1 MTAVI
6 YARYSSDNQ
15 REESIEG
22 QIRECT
28 AYAEKN
34 GITVVKHYID
44 RALSAKTDN
53 RPDFQQMI
61 KDSEKRLFDIV
72 LVWKL
77 DRFARNRYDSAH
89 YEYQL
94 ERNHVK
100 LVSAT
105 EPISDSPAGIMVKS
119 MLTGMAEYYSAE
131 LSEKVVRGMTENVL
145 KGKYNG
151 GTVPIGFEVDK
162 EKFFQVDPL
171 KAPFVV
177 EAFQRYNEGATMKE
191 LMNWLN
197 DSGVTT
203 NRNQKFTYNSVQT
216 LLTNKR
222 YIGENHFKDI
232 VMPDSIPAIVDKD
245 LFEEVQ
251 QKIKKNSR
259 APARHKAEDDYLL
272 TTKLFC
278 GMCGAMMFGECG
290 TGRNKVVHHYY
301 KCATAKRFKT
311 CKKKPLTLIVA
322 RDDARELADRLLP
335 LEQPVVHR
343 PHGGEK
349 MVFAVLGANGLS
361 TLALLA
367 LALRQSRP
375 YAPDAQTLAF
385 AHLSHLAAFAA
396 RWLPMGTA
404 WMLVATGWLF
414 CISLA
419 RSAAQVA
426 HYTVWR
432 TDAQLGSRGGL
443 LHRYEMRLCRAH
455 LNYADL
461 RRSPVT
467 RALHYCPVFVTA
479 GSCAPE
485 LPLFVWKEGTPLL
498 QELLPGVAL
507 PPDTAPDITRRSKIY
522 FLPAGLPLGL
532 CLLLT
537 AVSSTTLPTLT
548 LPLLVLDLFFAALLA
563 AAFVGYRREG
573 AWMQNDHLTL
583 RRQKGFHLHC
593 VCALHP
599 DLCLTVQ
606 QSPWAVAAHR
616 ANLTLIFPGR
626 LKQKVRSVALTELAF
641 LQQAER

>member
-1 MTAVI
+1 MT
-6 YARYSSDNQ
+6 
-15 REESIEG
+15 
-22 QIRECT
+22 
-28 AYAEKN
+28 
-34 GITVVKHYID
+34 
-44 RALSAKTDN
+44 
-53 RPDFQQMI
+53 
-61 KDSEKRLFDIV
+61 EKRFHPFAV
-72 LVWKL
+72 LHLLRKTILLYLIPLVQVL
-77 DRFARNRYDSAH
+77 FARNWAALWAALVQDLVLFALLSAACWAVLH
-89 YEYQL
+89 ASGWQMDAHGNL
-94 ERNHVK
+94 
-100 LVSAT
+100 LVRWRL
-105 EPISDSPAGIMVKS
+105 GIRLDRTLRAD
-119 MLTGMAEYYSAE
+119 MLAA
-131 LSEKVVRGMTENVL
+131 
-145 KGKYNG
+145 
-151 GTVPIGFEVDK
+151 
-162 EKFFQVDPL
+162 
-171 KAPFVV
+171 
-177 EAFQRYNEGATMKE
+177 
-191 LMNWLN
+191 
-197 DSGVTT
+197 
-203 NRNQKFTYNSVQT
+203 
-216 LLTNKR
+216 LT
-222 YIGENHFKDI
+222 I
-232 VMPDSIPAIVDKD
+232 
-245 LFEEVQ
+245 
-251 QKIKKNSR
+251 
-259 APARHKAEDDYLL
+259 
-272 TTKLFC
+272 
-278 GMCGAMMFGECG
+278 
-290 TGRNKVVHHYY
+290 
-301 KCATAKRFKT
+301 
-311 CKKKPLTLIVA
+311 
-322 RDDARELADRLLP
+322 DR
-335 LEQPVVHR
+335 PVVYR

-432 TDAQLGSRGGL
+432 TDTQLGSRGGL

-522 FLPAGLPLGL
+522 FLPTGLPLGL

-537 AVSSTTLPTLT
+537 AVSRTTLPTLT
-548 LPLLVLDLFFAALLA
+548 LPLLVPDLFFAALLA

-573 AWMQNDHLTL
+573 AWMQDDHLTL

-641 LQQAER
+641 LQQAE

>member
-1 MTAVI
+1 MTEQELLRTALILPPRARAVLCVW
-6 YARYSSDNQ
+6 AAVPGLLCAPFVFWQSLFAGLCFCAVWGLLVLALRLRACSFV
-15 REESIEG
+15 
-22 QIRECT
+22 
-28 AYAEKN
+28 A
-34 GITVVKHYID
+34 
-44 RALSAKTDN
+44 ALSPRSLTVQAGIAFPVMRQIPRRAVTGVQLLRKTILLYLL
-53 RPDFQQMI
+53 PLVQ
-61 KDSEKRLFDIV
+61 V
-72 LVWKL
+72 L
-77 DRFARNRYDSAH
+77 FARNWAALWAALVQDLVLFALLSAACWAVLH
-89 YEYQL
+89 ASGWQMDAHGNL
-94 ERNHVK
+94 
-100 LVSAT
+100 LVRWRLGIRLDRTLRADMLAALTIDRPVVYRLAGASRLT
-105 EPISDSPAGIMVKS
+105 LYPAG
-119 MLTGMAEYYSAE
+119 
-131 LSEKVVRGMTENVL
+131 
-145 KGKYNG
+145 
-151 GTVPIGFEVDK
+151 
-162 EKFFQVDPL
+162 Q
-171 KAPFVV
+171 
-177 EAFQRYNEGATMKE
+177 
-191 LMNWLN
+191 
-197 DSGVTT
+197 
-203 NRNQKFTYNSVQT
+203 
-216 LLTNKR
+216 
-222 YIGENHFKDI
+222 
-232 VMPDSIPAIVDKD
+232 
-245 LFEEVQ
+245 
-251 QKIKKNSR
+251 
-259 APARHKAEDDYLL
+259 
-272 TTKLFC
+272 
-278 GMCGAMMFGECG
+278 
-290 TGRNKVVHHYY
+290 
-301 KCATAKRFKT
+301 
-311 CKKKPLTLIVA
+311 KKPMTLIVSHA
-322 RDDARELADRLLP
+322 DARELADRLLP

-375 YAPDAQTLAF
+375 YAPDAETLAF

-432 TDAQLGSRGGL
+432 TAAQLGSRGGL

-507 PPDTAPDITRRSKIY
+507 PPDTAPDITRRSMIY

-537 AVSSTTLPTLT
+537 AVSRTTLPTLT
-548 LPLLVLDLFFAALLA
+548 LPLLVPDLFFAALLA

-573 AWMQNDHLTL
+573 AWMQDDHLTL

>member
-1 MTAVI
+1 MDAHGNLLV
-6 YARYSSDNQ
+6 RW
-15 REESIEG
+15 RLG
-22 QIRECT
+22 IRLDRT
-28 AYAEKN
+28 LRADMLAAL
-34 GITVVKHYID
+34 TID
-44 RALSAKTDN
+44 R
-53 RPDFQQMI
+53 PVVY
-61 KDSEKRLFDIV
+61 RLAGASR
-72 LVWKL
+72 LTL
-77 DRFARNRYDSAH
+77 Y
-89 YEYQL
+89 
-94 ERNHVK
+94 
-100 LVSAT
+100 
-105 EPISDSPAGIMVKS
+105 PAG
-119 MLTGMAEYYSAE
+119 
-131 LSEKVVRGMTENVL
+131 
-145 KGKYNG
+145 
-151 GTVPIGFEVDK
+151 
-162 EKFFQVDPL
+162 Q
-171 KAPFVV
+171 
-177 EAFQRYNEGATMKE
+177 
-191 LMNWLN
+191 
-197 DSGVTT
+197 
-203 NRNQKFTYNSVQT
+203 
-216 LLTNKR
+216 
-222 YIGENHFKDI
+222 
-232 VMPDSIPAIVDKD
+232 
-245 LFEEVQ
+245 
-251 QKIKKNSR
+251 
-259 APARHKAEDDYLL
+259 
-272 TTKLFC
+272 
-278 GMCGAMMFGECG
+278 
-290 TGRNKVVHHYY
+290 
-301 KCATAKRFKT
+301 
-311 CKKKPLTLIVA
+311 KKPLTLIVA

-375 YAPDAQTLAF
+375 YAPDAETLAF
-385 AHLSHLAAFAA
+385 AHLSRLAAFAA

-432 TDAQLGSRGGL
+432 TAAQLGSRGGL

-498 QELLPGVAL
+498 QELLPGIAL
-507 PPDTAPDITRRSKIY
+507 PPDTA
-522 FLPAGLPLGL
+522 
-532 CLLLT
+532 
-537 AVSSTTLPTLT
+537 PTLT
-548 LPLLVLDLFFAALLA
+548 LPLLVPDLFFAALLA

-573 AWMQNDHLTL
+573 AWMQDDHLTL

-641 LQQAER
+641 LQQAE

>member
-1 MTAVI
+1 MT
-6 YARYSSDNQ
+6 
-15 REESIEG
+15 
-22 QIRECT
+22 
-28 AYAEKN
+28 
-34 GITVVKHYID
+34 
-44 RALSAKTDN
+44 
-53 RPDFQQMI
+53 
-61 KDSEKRLFDIV
+61 EKRFHPFAV
-72 LVWKL
+72 LHLLRKTILVYL
-77 DRFARNRYDSAH
+77 LPLVQVLFARNWAALWAALVQDLVLFALLSAACWAVLH
-89 YEYQL
+89 ASGWQTDAHGNL
-94 ERNHVK
+94 
-100 LVSAT
+100 LVRWRLGIRLDRTLRADMLAALTIDRPVVYRLAGASRLT
-105 EPISDSPAGIMVKS
+105 LYPAG
-119 MLTGMAEYYSAE
+119 
-131 LSEKVVRGMTENVL
+131 
-145 KGKYNG
+145 
-151 GTVPIGFEVDK
+151 
-162 EKFFQVDPL
+162 Q
-171 KAPFVV
+171 
-177 EAFQRYNEGATMKE
+177 
-191 LMNWLN
+191 
-197 DSGVTT
+197 
-203 NRNQKFTYNSVQT
+203 
-216 LLTNKR
+216 
-222 YIGENHFKDI
+222 
-232 VMPDSIPAIVDKD
+232 
-245 LFEEVQ
+245 
-251 QKIKKNSR
+251 
-259 APARHKAEDDYLL
+259 
-272 TTKLFC
+272 
-278 GMCGAMMFGECG
+278 
-290 TGRNKVVHHYY
+290 
-301 KCATAKRFKT
+301 
-311 CKKKPLTLIVA
+311 KKPLTLIVA

-385 AHLSHLAAFAA
+385 AHLSRLAAFAA

-404 WMLVATGWLF
+404 WMLVVTGWLF

-467 RALHYCPVFVTA
+467 RALHYCPVFVSA

-507 PPDTAPDITRRSKIY
+507 PPDTVP
-522 FLPAGLPLGL
+522 
-532 CLLLT
+532 
-537 AVSSTTLPTLT
+537 
-548 LPLLVLDLFFAALLA
+548 DLFFAALLA

-573 AWMQNDHLTL
+573 AWMQDDHLTL

-599 DLCLTVQ
+599 NLCLTVQ

-641 LQQAER
+641 LQQAE

>member
-1 MTAVI
+1 MT
-6 YARYSSDNQ
+6 
-15 REESIEG
+15 
-22 QIRECT
+22 
-28 AYAEKN
+28 
-34 GITVVKHYID
+34 
-44 RALSAKTDN
+44 
-53 RPDFQQMI
+53 
-61 KDSEKRLFDIV
+61 EKRFHPFAV
-72 LVWKL
+72 LHLLRKTILVYL
-77 DRFARNRYDSAH
+77 LPLVQVLFARNWAALWAALAQDVLLLALLSMVCWEVLRVSGWQMDAH
-89 YEYQL
+89 GNL
-94 ERNHVK
+94 
-100 LVSAT
+100 LVRWRL
-105 EPISDSPAGIMVKS
+105 GIRLDRTLRAD
-119 MLTGMAEYYSAE
+119 MLAA
-131 LSEKVVRGMTENVL
+131 
-145 KGKYNG
+145 
-151 GTVPIGFEVDK
+151 
-162 EKFFQVDPL
+162 
-171 KAPFVV
+171 
-177 EAFQRYNEGATMKE
+177 
-191 LMNWLN
+191 
-197 DSGVTT
+197 
-203 NRNQKFTYNSVQT
+203 
-216 LLTNKR
+216 LT
-222 YIGENHFKDI
+222 I
-232 VMPDSIPAIVDKD
+232 
-245 LFEEVQ
+245 
-251 QKIKKNSR
+251 
-259 APARHKAEDDYLL
+259 
-272 TTKLFC
+272 
-278 GMCGAMMFGECG
+278 
-290 TGRNKVVHHYY
+290 
-301 KCATAKRFKT
+301 
-311 CKKKPLTLIVA
+311 
-322 RDDARELADRLLP
+322 DR
-335 LEQPVVHR
+335 PVVYR

-432 TDAQLGSRGGL
+432 TAAQLGSRGGL

-467 RALHYCPVFVTA
+467 RALHYCPVFVSA

-537 AVSSTTLPTLT
+537 AVSRTTLPTLT
-548 LPLLVLDLFFAALLA
+548 LPLLVPDLFFAALLA

-573 AWMQNDHLTL
+573 AWMQDDHLTL

-641 LQQAER
+641 LQQAE

>member
-1 MTAVI
+1 MT
-6 YARYSSDNQ
+6 
-15 REESIEG
+15 
-22 QIRECT
+22 
-28 AYAEKN
+28 
-34 GITVVKHYID
+34 
-44 RALSAKTDN
+44 
-53 RPDFQQMI
+53 
-61 KDSEKRLFDIV
+61 EKRFHPFAV
-72 LVWKL
+72 LHLLRKTILVYL
-77 DRFARNRYDSAH
+77 LPLVQVLFARNRAALWAALAQDVLLLALLSMVCWEVLHASGWQMDAH
-89 YEYQL
+89 GNL
-94 ERNHVK
+94 
-100 LVSAT
+100 LVRWRLGIRLDRTLRADMLAALTIDRPVVYRLAGASRLT
-105 EPISDSPAGIMVKS
+105 LYPAG
-119 MLTGMAEYYSAE
+119 
-131 LSEKVVRGMTENVL
+131 
-145 KGKYNG
+145 
-151 GTVPIGFEVDK
+151 
-162 EKFFQVDPL
+162 Q
-171 KAPFVV
+171 
-177 EAFQRYNEGATMKE
+177 
-191 LMNWLN
+191 
-197 DSGVTT
+197 
-203 NRNQKFTYNSVQT
+203 
-216 LLTNKR
+216 
-222 YIGENHFKDI
+222 
-232 VMPDSIPAIVDKD
+232 
-245 LFEEVQ
+245 
-251 QKIKKNSR
+251 
-259 APARHKAEDDYLL
+259 
-272 TTKLFC
+272 
-278 GMCGAMMFGECG
+278 
-290 TGRNKVVHHYY
+290 
-301 KCATAKRFKT
+301 
-311 CKKKPLTLIVA
+311 KKPLTLIVA

-432 TDAQLGSRGGL
+432 TAAQLGSRGG
-443 LHRYEMRLCRAH
+443 
-455 LNYADL
+455 
-461 RRSPVT
+461 
-467 RALHYCPVFVTA
+467 
-479 GSCAPE
+479 
-485 LPLFVWKEGTPLL
+485 LL

-537 AVSSTTLPTLT
+537 AVSRTTLPTLT
-548 LPLLVLDLFFAALLA
+548 LPLLVPDLFFAALLA
-563 AAFVGYRREG
+563 AAYVGYRREG
-573 AWMQNDHLTL
+573 TWMQDDHLTL

>member
-1 MTAVI
+1 MTERGFHPFAVLHFL
-6 YARYSSDNQ
+6 R
-15 REESIEG
+15 
-22 QIRECT
+22 
-28 AYAEKN
+28 
-34 GITVVKHYID
+34 
-44 RALSAKTDN
+44 KTILLYLL
-53 RPDFQQMI
+53 PLLQ
-61 KDSEKRLFDIV
+61 V
-72 LVWKL
+72 L
-77 DRFARNRYDSAH
+77 FARNWAALRTALV
-89 YEYQL
+89 QGAAL
-94 ERNHVK
+94 LTV
-100 LVSAT
+100 LAAVSAAVLHAGRWRVDAQGT
-105 EPISDSPAGIMVKS
+105 LRVRWRLGVRLDRCLKASQLAALTIERPLLYRLAGASRVVLYPAG
-119 MLTGMAEYYSAE
+119 
-131 LSEKVVRGMTENVL
+131 
-145 KGKYNG
+145 
-151 GTVPIGFEVDK
+151 
-162 EKFFQVDPL
+162 
-171 KAPFVV
+171 
-177 EAFQRYNEGATMKE
+177 
-191 LMNWLN
+191 
-197 DSGVTT
+197 
-203 NRNQKFTYNSVQT
+203 QKRTLT
-216 LLTNKR
+216 LLLN
-222 YIGENHFKDI
+222 
-232 VMPDSIPAIVDKD
+232 A
-245 LFEEVQ
+245 Q
-251 QKIKKNSR
+251 
-259 APARHKAEDDYLL
+259 
-272 TTKLFC
+272 
-278 GMCGAMMFGECG
+278 
-290 TGRNKVVHHYY
+290 
-301 KCATAKRFKT
+301 
-311 CKKKPLTLIVA
+311 
-322 RDDARELADRLLP
+322 DAQLLADCMMPRRDAVAHTP
-335 LEQPVVHR
+335 R
-343 PHGGEK
+343 GGEK
-349 MVFAVLGANGLS
+349 LAFAVLGANGLS

-461 RRSPVT
+461 RRSLVT

-537 AVSSTTLPTLT
+537 AVSGTTLPTLT
-548 LPLLVLDLFFAALLA
+548 LPLLVPDLFFAALLA

-573 AWMQNDHLTL
+573 AWMQDDHLTL

-606 QSPWAVAAHR
+606 QSPWAVAAHH

-641 LQQAER
+641 LQQAE

>member
-1 MTAVI
+1 MT
-6 YARYSSDNQ
+6 
-15 REESIEG
+15 
-22 QIRECT
+22 
-28 AYAEKN
+28 
-34 GITVVKHYID
+34 
-44 RALSAKTDN
+44 
-53 RPDFQQMI
+53 
-61 KDSEKRLFDIV
+61 EKRFHPFAV
-72 LVWKL
+72 LHLLRKTILVYL
-77 DRFARNRYDSAH
+77 LPLVQVLFARNWAALWAALAQDVLLLVLLSMVCWEVLRVSGWQMDAH
-89 YEYQL
+89 GNL
-94 ERNHVK
+94 
-100 LVSAT
+100 LVRWRLGIRLDRTLRADMLAALTIDRPVVYRLAGASRLT
-105 EPISDSPAGIMVKS
+105 LYPAG
-119 MLTGMAEYYSAE
+119 
-131 LSEKVVRGMTENVL
+131 
-145 KGKYNG
+145 
-151 GTVPIGFEVDK
+151 
-162 EKFFQVDPL
+162 Q
-171 KAPFVV
+171 
-177 EAFQRYNEGATMKE
+177 
-191 LMNWLN
+191 
-197 DSGVTT
+197 
-203 NRNQKFTYNSVQT
+203 
-216 LLTNKR
+216 
-222 YIGENHFKDI
+222 
-232 VMPDSIPAIVDKD
+232 
-245 LFEEVQ
+245 
-251 QKIKKNSR
+251 
-259 APARHKAEDDYLL
+259 
-272 TTKLFC
+272 
-278 GMCGAMMFGECG
+278 
-290 TGRNKVVHHYY
+290 
-301 KCATAKRFKT
+301 
-311 CKKKPLTLIVA
+311 KKPLTLIVA

-335 LEQPVVHR
+335 LEQPVVH
-343 PHGGEK
+343 
-349 MVFAVLGANGLS
+349 
-361 TLALLA
+361 
-367 LALRQSRP
+367 RP

-414 CISLA
+414 CISLV

-537 AVSSTTLPTLT
+537 AVSRTTLPTLT
-548 LPLLVLDLFFAALLA
+548 LPLLVPDLFFAALLA

-573 AWMQNDHLTL
+573 AWMQDDHLTL

>member
-1 MTAVI
+1 MT
-6 YARYSSDNQ
+6 
-15 REESIEG
+15 
-22 QIRECT
+22 
-28 AYAEKN
+28 
-34 GITVVKHYID
+34 
-44 RALSAKTDN
+44 
-53 RPDFQQMI
+53 
-61 KDSEKRLFDIV
+61 EKRFHPFAV
-72 LVWKL
+72 LHLLRKTILVYL
-77 DRFARNRYDSAH
+77 LPLVQVLFARNWAALWAALAQDVLLLALLSMVCWEVLRVSGWQMDAH
-89 YEYQL
+89 GNL
-94 ERNHVK
+94 
-100 LVSAT
+100 LVRWRLGIRLDRTLRADMLAALTIDRPVVYRLAGASRLT
-105 EPISDSPAGIMVKS
+105 LYPAG
-119 MLTGMAEYYSAE
+119 
-131 LSEKVVRGMTENVL
+131 
-145 KGKYNG
+145 
-151 GTVPIGFEVDK
+151 
-162 EKFFQVDPL
+162 Q
-171 KAPFVV
+171 
-177 EAFQRYNEGATMKE
+177 
-191 LMNWLN
+191 
-197 DSGVTT
+197 
-203 NRNQKFTYNSVQT
+203 
-216 LLTNKR
+216 
-222 YIGENHFKDI
+222 
-232 VMPDSIPAIVDKD
+232 
-245 LFEEVQ
+245 
-251 QKIKKNSR
+251 
-259 APARHKAEDDYLL
+259 
-272 TTKLFC
+272 
-278 GMCGAMMFGECG
+278 
-290 TGRNKVVHHYY
+290 
-301 KCATAKRFKT
+301 
-311 CKKKPLTLIVA
+311 KKPLTLIVA

-414 CISLA
+414 FISLA

-432 TDAQLGSRGGL
+432 TNAQLGSRGGL
-443 LHRYEMRLCRAH
+443 LHRYEMRLYRAH

-507 PPDTAPDITRRSKIY
+507 P
-522 FLPAGLPLGL
+522 
-532 CLLLT
+532 
-537 AVSSTTLPTLT
+537 
-548 LPLLVLDLFFAALLA
+548 LLVPDLFFAALLA

-573 AWMQNDHLTL
+573 AWMQDDHLTL

>member
-1 MTAVI
+1 
-6 YARYSSDNQ
+6 
-15 REESIEG
+15 
-22 QIRECT
+22 
-28 AYAEKN
+28 
-34 GITVVKHYID
+34 
-44 RALSAKTDN
+44 
-53 RPDFQQMI
+53 
-61 KDSEKRLFDIV
+61 
-72 LVWKL
+72 
-77 DRFARNRYDSAH
+77 
-89 YEYQL
+89 
-94 ERNHVK
+94 
-100 LVSAT
+100 
-105 EPISDSPAGIMVKS
+105 
-119 MLTGMAEYYSAE
+119 
-131 LSEKVVRGMTENVL
+131 
-145 KGKYNG
+145 
-151 GTVPIGFEVDK
+151 
-162 EKFFQVDPL
+162 
-171 KAPFVV
+171 
-177 EAFQRYNEGATMKE
+177 
-191 LMNWLN
+191 
-197 DSGVTT
+197 
-203 NRNQKFTYNSVQT
+203 
-216 LLTNKR
+216 
-222 YIGENHFKDI
+222 
-232 VMPDSIPAIVDKD
+232 
-245 LFEEVQ
+245 
-251 QKIKKNSR
+251 
-259 APARHKAEDDYLL
+259 
-272 TTKLFC
+272 
-278 GMCGAMMFGECG
+278 
-290 TGRNKVVHHYY
+290 
-301 KCATAKRFKT
+301 
-311 CKKKPLTLIVA
+311 
-322 RDDARELADRLLP
+322 
-335 LEQPVVHR
+335 
-343 PHGGEK
+343 

-537 AVSSTTLPTLT
+537 AVSRTTLPTLT
-548 LPLLVLDLFFAALLA
+548 LPLLVPDLFFAALLA

-573 AWMQNDHLTL
+573 AWMQDGHLTL

>member
-1 MTAVI
+1 MT
-6 YARYSSDNQ
+6 
-15 REESIEG
+15 
-22 QIRECT
+22 
-28 AYAEKN
+28 
-34 GITVVKHYID
+34 
-44 RALSAKTDN
+44 
-53 RPDFQQMI
+53 
-61 KDSEKRLFDIV
+61 EKRFHPFAV
-72 LVWKL
+72 LHLLRKTILVYL
-77 DRFARNRYDSAH
+77 LPLVQVLFARNWAALWAALVQDLVLFALLSAACWAVLH
-89 YEYQL
+89 ASGWQTDAHGNL
-94 ERNHVK
+94 
-100 LVSAT
+100 LVRWRL
-105 EPISDSPAGIMVKS
+105 GIRLDRTLRAD
-119 MLTGMAEYYSAE
+119 MLAA
-131 LSEKVVRGMTENVL
+131 
-145 KGKYNG
+145 
-151 GTVPIGFEVDK
+151 
-162 EKFFQVDPL
+162 
-171 KAPFVV
+171 
-177 EAFQRYNEGATMKE
+177 
-191 LMNWLN
+191 
-197 DSGVTT
+197 
-203 NRNQKFTYNSVQT
+203 
-216 LLTNKR
+216 LT
-222 YIGENHFKDI
+222 I
-232 VMPDSIPAIVDKD
+232 
-245 LFEEVQ
+245 
-251 QKIKKNSR
+251 
-259 APARHKAEDDYLL
+259 
-272 TTKLFC
+272 
-278 GMCGAMMFGECG
+278 
-290 TGRNKVVHHYY
+290 
-301 KCATAKRFKT
+301 
-311 CKKKPLTLIVA
+311 
-322 RDDARELADRLLP
+322 DR
-335 LEQPVVHR
+335 PVVYR

-404 WMLVATGWLF
+404 WMLVVTGWLF

-432 TDAQLGSRGGL
+432 TAAQLGSRGGL

-498 QELLPGVAL
+498 QELLPGIAL

-537 AVSSTTLPTLT
+537 AVSRTTLPTFT
-548 LPLLVLDLFFAALLA
+548 LPLLVPDLFFAALLA

-573 AWMQNDHLTL
+573 VWLQNGSLTL
-583 RRQKGFHLHC
+583 RRQNGFHLHC

-641 LQQAER
+641 LQQAE

>member
-1 MTAVI
+1 MPGSWPTGCC
-6 YARYSSDNQ
+6 RWNS
-15 REESIEG
+15 RW
-22 QIRECT
+22 CT
-28 AYAEKN
+28 APTA
-34 GITVVKHYID
+34 
-44 RALSAKTDN
+44 
-53 RPDFQQMI
+53 
-61 KDSEKRLFDIV
+61 
-72 LVWKL
+72 
-77 DRFARNRYDSAH
+77 ARRWC
-89 YEYQL
+89 L
-94 ERNHVK
+94 
-100 LVSAT
+100 
-105 EPISDSPAGIMVKS
+105 
-119 MLTGMAEYYSAE
+119 
-131 LSEKVVRGMTENVL
+131 
-145 KGKYNG
+145 
-151 GTVPIGFEVDK
+151 
-162 EKFFQVDPL
+162 
-171 KAPFVV
+171 
-177 EAFQRYNEGATMKE
+177 
-191 LMNWLN
+191 
-197 DSGVTT
+197 
-203 NRNQKFTYNSVQT
+203 
-216 LLTNKR
+216 
-222 YIGENHFKDI
+222 
-232 VMPDSIPAIVDKD
+232 
-245 LFEEVQ
+245 
-251 QKIKKNSR
+251 
-259 APARHKAEDDYLL
+259 
-272 TTKLFC
+272 
-278 GMCGAMMFGECG
+278 
-290 TGRNKVVHHYY
+290 
-301 KCATAKRFKT
+301 
-311 CKKKPLTLIVA
+311 
-322 RDDARELADRLLP
+322 
-335 LEQPVVHR
+335 
-343 PHGGEK
+343 
-349 MVFAVLGANGLS
+349 LGANGLS

-375 YAPDAQTLAF
+375 YAPDAETLAF
-385 AHLSHLAAFAA
+385 AHLSRLAAFAA

-404 WMLVATGWLF
+404 WLLVVTGWLF

-432 TDAQLGSRGGL
+432 TAAQLGSRGGL

-498 QELLPGVAL
+498 QELMPGIAL

-537 AVSSTTLPTLT
+537 AVSRTTLPTLT
-548 LPLLVLDLFFAALLA
+548 LPLLVPDLFFAALLA

-573 AWMQNDHLTL
+573 AWMQDDHLTL

-641 LQQAER
+641 LQQAE

>member
-1 MTAVI
+1 MLAALT
-6 YARYSSDNQ
+6 
-15 REESIEG
+15 
-22 QIRECT
+22 
-28 AYAEKN
+28 
-34 GITVVKHYID
+34 ID
-44 RALSAKTDN
+44 R
-53 RPDFQQMI
+53 PVVY
-61 KDSEKRLFDIV
+61 RLAGASR
-72 LVWKL
+72 LTL
-77 DRFARNRYDSAH
+77 Y
-89 YEYQL
+89 
-94 ERNHVK
+94 
-100 LVSAT
+100 
-105 EPISDSPAGIMVKS
+105 PAG
-119 MLTGMAEYYSAE
+119 
-131 LSEKVVRGMTENVL
+131 
-145 KGKYNG
+145 
-151 GTVPIGFEVDK
+151 
-162 EKFFQVDPL
+162 Q
-171 KAPFVV
+171 
-177 EAFQRYNEGATMKE
+177 
-191 LMNWLN
+191 
-197 DSGVTT
+197 
-203 NRNQKFTYNSVQT
+203 
-216 LLTNKR
+216 
-222 YIGENHFKDI
+222 
-232 VMPDSIPAIVDKD
+232 
-245 LFEEVQ
+245 
-251 QKIKKNSR
+251 
-259 APARHKAEDDYLL
+259 
-272 TTKLFC
+272 
-278 GMCGAMMFGECG
+278 
-290 TGRNKVVHHYY
+290 
-301 KCATAKRFKT
+301 
-311 CKKKPLTLIVA
+311 KKPLTLIVA

-385 AHLSHLAAFAA
+385 AHLSQSGGLCGPLAAHGHGLDAGGH
-396 RWLPMGTA
+396 R
-404 WMLVATGWLF
+404 VAVLHQSGPQCGAGGPLHG
-414 CISLA
+414 LA
-419 RSAAQVA
+419 YRCPA
-426 HYTVWR
+426 
-432 TDAQLGSRGGL
+432 GSRGGL

-537 AVSSTTLPTLT
+537 AVSRTTLPTLT
-548 LPLLVLDLFFAALLA
+548 LPLLVPDLFFAALLA

-573 AWMQNDHLTL
+573 AWMQDDHLTL

>member
-1 MTAVI
+1 MT
-6 YARYSSDNQ
+6 
-15 REESIEG
+15 
-22 QIRECT
+22 
-28 AYAEKN
+28 
-34 GITVVKHYID
+34 
-44 RALSAKTDN
+44 
-53 RPDFQQMI
+53 
-61 KDSEKRLFDIV
+61 EKRFHPFAV
-72 LVWKL
+72 LHLLRKTILVYL
-77 DRFARNRYDSAH
+77 LPLVQVLFARNWAALWAALAQDVLLLALLSMVCWEVLRVSGWQMDAH
-89 YEYQL
+89 GNL
-94 ERNHVK
+94 
-100 LVSAT
+100 LVRWRLGIRLDRTLRADMLAALTIDRPVVYRLAGASRLT
-105 EPISDSPAGIMVKS
+105 LYPAG
-119 MLTGMAEYYSAE
+119 
-131 LSEKVVRGMTENVL
+131 
-145 KGKYNG
+145 
-151 GTVPIGFEVDK
+151 
-162 EKFFQVDPL
+162 Q
-171 KAPFVV
+171 
-177 EAFQRYNEGATMKE
+177 
-191 LMNWLN
+191 
-197 DSGVTT
+197 
-203 NRNQKFTYNSVQT
+203 
-216 LLTNKR
+216 
-222 YIGENHFKDI
+222 
-232 VMPDSIPAIVDKD
+232 
-245 LFEEVQ
+245 
-251 QKIKKNSR
+251 
-259 APARHKAEDDYLL
+259 
-272 TTKLFC
+272 
-278 GMCGAMMFGECG
+278 
-290 TGRNKVVHHYY
+290 
-301 KCATAKRFKT
+301 
-311 CKKKPLTLIVA
+311 KKPLTLIVA

-432 TDAQLGSRGGL
+432 TAAQLGSRGGL

-467 RALHYCPVFVTA
+467 RALHYCPVFVSA

-485 LPLFVWKEGTPLL
+485 LPL
-498 QELLPGVAL
+498 
-507 PPDTAPDITRRSKIY
+507 
-522 FLPAGLPLGL
+522 
-532 CLLLT
+532 
-537 AVSSTTLPTLT
+537 
-548 LPLLVLDLFFAALLA
+548 LVPDLFFAALLA

-573 AWMQNDHLTL
+573 AWMQDDHLTL

-641 LQQAER
+641 LQQAE

>member
-1 MTAVI
+1 MTEHRLHPFAALRVLRKTLVLYLVPLLRVLFERNWAALRAAFRQDLI
-6 YARYSSDNQ
+6 LFLLV
-15 REESIEG
+15 
-22 QIRECT
+22 C
-28 AYAEKN
+28 
-34 GITVVKHYID
+34 
-44 RALSAKTDN
+44 ALSWVILHASSWSLDESGT
-53 RPDFQQMI
+53 FC
-61 KDSEKRLFDIV
+61 LH
-72 LVWKL
+72 WKL
-77 DRFARNRYDSAH
+77 LFRFDRTVRGASLAA
-89 YEYQL
+89 L
-94 ERNHVK
+94 TIERPFYYR
-100 LVSAT
+100 LAGASRLT
-105 EPISDSPAGIMVKS
+105 LYPAG
-119 MLTGMAEYYSAE
+119 
-131 LSEKVVRGMTENVL
+131 
-145 KGKYNG
+145 
-151 GTVPIGFEVDK
+151 
-162 EKFFQVDPL
+162 Q
-171 KAPFVV
+171 
-177 EAFQRYNEGATMKE
+177 
-191 LMNWLN
+191 
-197 DSGVTT
+197 
-203 NRNQKFTYNSVQT
+203 
-216 LLTNKR
+216 
-222 YIGENHFKDI
+222 
-232 VMPDSIPAIVDKD
+232 
-245 LFEEVQ
+245 
-251 QKIKKNSR
+251 
-259 APARHKAEDDYLL
+259 
-272 TTKLFC
+272 
-278 GMCGAMMFGECG
+278 
-290 TGRNKVVHHYY
+290 
-301 KCATAKRFKT
+301 
-311 CKKKPLTLIVA
+311 KKPLTLIVA

-432 TDAQLGSRGGL
+432 TAAQLGSRGGL

-537 AVSSTTLPTLT
+537 AVSRTTLPTLT
-548 LPLLVLDLFFAALLA
+548 LPLLVPDLFFAALLA

-573 AWMQNDHLTL
+573 AWMQDGHLTL

>member
-1 MTAVI
+1 MT
-6 YARYSSDNQ
+6 
-15 REESIEG
+15 
-22 QIRECT
+22 
-28 AYAEKN
+28 
-34 GITVVKHYID
+34 
-44 RALSAKTDN
+44 
-53 RPDFQQMI
+53 
-61 KDSEKRLFDIV
+61 EKRFHPFAV
-72 LVWKL
+72 LHLLRKTILVYL
-77 DRFARNRYDSAH
+77 LPLVQVLFARNWAALWAALVQDLVLFALLSAACWAVLH
-89 YEYQL
+89 ASGWQTDAHGNL
-94 ERNHVK
+94 
-100 LVSAT
+100 LVRWRLGIRLDRTLRADMLAALTIDRPVVYRLAGASRLT
-105 EPISDSPAGIMVKS
+105 LYPAG
-119 MLTGMAEYYSAE
+119 
-131 LSEKVVRGMTENVL
+131 
-145 KGKYNG
+145 
-151 GTVPIGFEVDK
+151 
-162 EKFFQVDPL
+162 Q
-171 KAPFVV
+171 
-177 EAFQRYNEGATMKE
+177 
-191 LMNWLN
+191 
-197 DSGVTT
+197 
-203 NRNQKFTYNSVQT
+203 
-216 LLTNKR
+216 
-222 YIGENHFKDI
+222 
-232 VMPDSIPAIVDKD
+232 
-245 LFEEVQ
+245 
-251 QKIKKNSR
+251 
-259 APARHKAEDDYLL
+259 
-272 TTKLFC
+272 
-278 GMCGAMMFGECG
+278 
-290 TGRNKVVHHYY
+290 
-301 KCATAKRFKT
+301 
-311 CKKKPLTLIVA
+311 KKPMTLIVSHA
-322 RDDARELADRLLP
+322 DARELADRLLP

-375 YAPDAQTLAF
+375 YAPDAETLAF

-404 WMLVATGWLF
+404 WMLVVTGWLF

-432 TDAQLGSRGGL
+432 TAAQLGSRGGL

-498 QELLPGVAL
+498 QELLPGIAL
-507 PPDTAPDITRRSKIY
+507 
-522 FLPAGLPLGL
+522 L
-532 CLLLT
+532 
-537 AVSSTTLPTLT
+537 
-548 LPLLVLDLFFAALLA
+548 FAALLA

-573 AWMQNDHLTL
+573 AWMQDDHLTL

-641 LQQAER
+641 LQQAE

>member
-1 MTAVI
+1 MT
-6 YARYSSDNQ
+6 
-15 REESIEG
+15 
-22 QIRECT
+22 
-28 AYAEKN
+28 
-34 GITVVKHYID
+34 
-44 RALSAKTDN
+44 
-53 RPDFQQMI
+53 
-61 KDSEKRLFDIV
+61 EKRFHPFAV
-72 LVWKL
+72 LHLLRKTILVYL
-77 DRFARNRYDSAH
+77 LPLVQVLFARNWAALWAALVQDLVLFSLLSAACWAVLH
-89 YEYQL
+89 ASGWQMDAHGNL
-94 ERNHVK
+94 
-100 LVSAT
+100 LVRWRL
-105 EPISDSPAGIMVKS
+105 GIRLDRTLRAD
-119 MLTGMAEYYSAE
+119 MLAA
-131 LSEKVVRGMTENVL
+131 
-145 KGKYNG
+145 
-151 GTVPIGFEVDK
+151 
-162 EKFFQVDPL
+162 
-171 KAPFVV
+171 
-177 EAFQRYNEGATMKE
+177 
-191 LMNWLN
+191 
-197 DSGVTT
+197 
-203 NRNQKFTYNSVQT
+203 
-216 LLTNKR
+216 LT
-222 YIGENHFKDI
+222 I
-232 VMPDSIPAIVDKD
+232 
-245 LFEEVQ
+245 
-251 QKIKKNSR
+251 
-259 APARHKAEDDYLL
+259 
-272 TTKLFC
+272 
-278 GMCGAMMFGECG
+278 
-290 TGRNKVVHHYY
+290 
-301 KCATAKRFKT
+301 
-311 CKKKPLTLIVA
+311 
-322 RDDARELADRLLP
+322 DR
-335 LEQPVVHR
+335 PVVYR

-414 CISLA
+414 CISLV

-537 AVSSTTLPTLT
+537 AVSRTTLPTLT
-548 LPLLVLDLFFAALLA
+548 LPLLVPDLFFAALLA

-573 AWMQNDHLTL
+573 AWMQDDHLTL